1 VSAEDFVRALDL
13 PVTLVDSDIVPGPA
27 GTFDIQSRG
36 ALGAMH
42 ATQFDPDGDT
52 ARIVGI
58 VGWIGDGEPE
68 LPIDQHVEVLRELG
82 FTRMVLP
89 SGKQYELSG

>member
-1 VSAEDFVRALDL
+1 VSAEDFVRGLDL
-13 PVTLVDSDIVPGPA
+13 PVTLVDCDLVPGPG

-42 ATQFDPDGDT
+42 ATQFVPDGDT

-58 VGWIGDGEPE
+58 AGWIGDGEPE
-68 LPIDQHVEVLRELG
+68 LPIDQHAAVLRQLG
-82 FTRMVLP
+82 FTRMVVR
-89 SGKQYELSG
+89 SGKEYEL